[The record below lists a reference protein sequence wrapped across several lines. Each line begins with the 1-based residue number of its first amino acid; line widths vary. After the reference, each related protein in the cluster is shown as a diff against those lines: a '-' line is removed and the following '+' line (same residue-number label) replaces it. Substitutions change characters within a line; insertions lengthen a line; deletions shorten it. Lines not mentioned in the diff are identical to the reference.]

1 MVAIELKVLS
11 TRVLVSPFIWVIH
24 ISLKRFQKHEIQ
36 THVITSPRPLT
47 SQLFFSLFPAY
58 NTKLATFY
66 LWHTTG

>member
-47 SQLFFSLFPAY
+47 SQLFFFFVPGL
-58 NTKLATFY
+58 
-66 LWHTTG
+66 